1 MYFNNDCRL
10 LVGGCSELLREC
22 LEVHLPEEACLV
34 LPNIDLWEFKVG
46 ASIYSN
52 IFSQA
57 VT

>member
-46 ASIYSN
+46 ASIYS